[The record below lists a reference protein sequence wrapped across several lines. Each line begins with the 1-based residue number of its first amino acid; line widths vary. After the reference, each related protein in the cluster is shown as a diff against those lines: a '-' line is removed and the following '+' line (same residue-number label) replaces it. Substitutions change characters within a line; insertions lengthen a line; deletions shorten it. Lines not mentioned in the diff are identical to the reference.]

1 MRFTETELAGAF
13 IVDLEPRG
21 DERGFFARTFDAKLF
36 EQHGM
41 NAFVAQGNS
50 SLTRE
55 TGSIRGMHY
64 QLPPAAETKFIR
76 ATRGGIYDVI
86 VDLRPDSPTYLRHV
100 GVELTVDNHRSL
112 YVPAMF
118 AHGFQTL
125 SDDTEVSYLVSEFYA
140 PGHERGLRHDD
151 PALGIEW
158 PLPVT
163 VVSDKDRAWPL
174 LDQQPESTV
183 R

>member
-1 MRFTETELAGAF
+1 MRFIETELAGAF
-13 IVDLEPRG
+13 IVELEPRG

-36 EQHGM
+36 EEHGM
-41 NAFVAQGNS
+41 NPFVAQANA
-50 SLTRE
+50 SLTRQA
-55 TGSIRGMHY
+55 GSVRGMHY

-76 ATRGGIYDVI
+76 CVRGGIHDVI
-86 VDLRPDSPTYLRHV
+86 VDLREDSPTYMRHV
-100 GVELTVDNHRSL
+100 GVDLTEENHRSL

-118 AHGFQTL
+118 GHGFQTL
-125 SDDTEVSYLVSEFYA
+125 ADDSEVTYLVSEYYT
-140 PGHERGLRHDD
+140 PGVERGLRHDD

-163 VVSDKDRAWPL
+163 VVSEKDQSWPL
-174 LDQQPESTV
+174 LDGTLEAS